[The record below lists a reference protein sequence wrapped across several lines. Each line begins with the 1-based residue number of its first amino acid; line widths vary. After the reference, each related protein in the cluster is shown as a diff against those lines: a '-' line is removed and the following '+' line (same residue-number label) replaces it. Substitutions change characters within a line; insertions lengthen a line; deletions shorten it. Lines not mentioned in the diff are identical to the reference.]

1 MHSAIYYHV
10 LEIGFLYEKGNRTG
24 TKWRPGEKRRLQDDC
39 AFWKKLIAYGM
50 QEKCGVDRSE
60 KLFSDLEA
68 LCTKALRGMYE
79 LGGTPPSLL
88 KVSWNMPGG
97 SRRSRGPFG
106 YLE

>member
-10 LEIGFLYEKGNRTG
+10 QEIGFLYEKGNRTG

-60 KLFSDLEA
+60 KLFFRLGSA
-68 LCTKALRGMYE
+68 LYKSIA
-79 LGGTPPSLL
+79 
-88 KVSWNMPGG
+88 WNV
-97 SRRSRGPFG
+97 
-106 YLE
+106 